1 MRKLQIL
8 CCYVLLSVLC
18 YCPAFGQKPEPVV
31 KQGVVRIKVTDE
43 LAAALGNAPR
53 TRSSGVKTGLNQ
65 LDDINRQ
72 VKAVRMQRVF
82 PYSPKNE
89 ERMKKHG
96 LDLWYDV
103 KYDNAIAPQNA
114 ANLYRAINGISHA
127 EAIRILKDDR
137 PKIVAADE
145 SAFSARAAAPFNDPL
160 LPKQWHYQNDGTTSG
175 AIVGSDINL
184 YEAWKITTGSPNVT
198 VAIIDGGIDYKHRD
212 LASNMWTNKAELN
225 GLPGVDDDGN
235 GYIDDIYGYNFV
247 TSKPE
252 IYPHNHGTHVAGT
265 VGAVNNN
272 GIGLSGVAGGSGKGD
287 GIRMMSCQIFDDRT
301 KDAGDFAASLVYAA
315 NNGAVIAQCS
325 WGWNLPDYYEQAVLD
340 AIGYFIAEAGHDA
353 DSPMTGGICIFA
365 AGNNGTEGDYYPG
378 AIPSVVAVG
387 SMQNNFKVAP
397 YSNFGTWI
405 DIMAPGGVTETI
417 GETGVY
423 STIPNDGYGYMQ
435 GTSQACPHVAG
446 VAALILS
453 KYGNKSYTPE
463 QLRNRLVTAVHD
475 IYPANPEYIGKLG
488 EGYID
493 ALLALK
499 EDQGKAPGAVG
510 DFELYPSQVDI
521 AAEWTIP
528 SDEDDGFIQKHVIY
542 WSDREFNAQS
552 DLSGLNTY
560 DADTKFKVSGDK
572 VNIDI
577 PGFKAETK
585 YWMAIK
591 AFDRWG
597 NQSALSP
604 VKETQT
610 NKGPEAQISKK
621 SMSLTLNVAT
631 TDSVK
636 DMLKMSNVA
645 EGLLKWSAVL
655 RTTEAQKPGNKS
667 LSVKQQPAMASAR
680 PYKGRVSYAASEYVR
695 TVPAEYSAADYP
707 KDFSYYFYNDE
718 NPYKVIGESD
728 TTKANSMAQWFII
741 NPVTY
746 PDGFNLT
753 HLHMLG
759 KKKTGKAIVQIYAG
773 EDDISDESRLYS
785 DTLSGDVFGSD
796 IALKEQFYFAPEKS
810 FWVVVHIT
818 RGNTNPLGAGFEQN
832 TLFSTYSYYSS
843 DMGKTWNLLSDA
855 LKGGSYNDIAEK
867 LTWAVTAKSGNP
879 HWGRMLT
886 LTPESGMIRPAE
898 VSDIKLLTTGKGMIN
913 GTYKLK
919 LALKTNDLKN
929 ENIDIPVTV
938 NISGHKPAL
947 NTAKIVDFGKIYT
960 GETKKLKIEIY
971 NSGYGS
977 FAGRNG
983 GFLQTANLVSSNPGT
998 FKLPSS
1004 AAPLPARA
1012 KSAVEVTFT
1021 PPSAGTHSATLT
1033 LTDQNNIVHK
1043 FLVTGSAIAPAKIN
1057 VTPSAQDVGELAYN
1071 GTKTAQLVIKNEG
1084 GFPLEYVLPKFSDDT
1099 ISGAAKNTHK
1109 FGYSY
1114 ISNLNDPSEL
1124 AYAWKPLLNSTD
1136 IKTQFGTYKYWSEP
1150 VNIGFSFPFYDG
1162 KYNTVYIGSYGA
1174 LNFTG
1179 NPGAMHNTIPPT
1191 ADRGCI
1197 GGMGLITAFGSGE
1210 LQFDGNSKL
1219 LYGKQDGN
1227 FVISYEDALAVAFE
1241 GERFERV
1248 SFRIILC
1255 PNGDVEMYYQKY
1267 NGDMLVDP
1275 KRLFIACAD
1284 IPAEDPLVITD
1295 WDFVNQTK
1303 STLYTKVQDGSAIKI
1318 VAPERNMIT
1327 NVDKPNGII
1336 DINATETITLTL
1348 SADSTM
1354 YKGTL
1359 KNIVTILSN
1368 DPSQPGVNA
1377 YITANISGDYYKP
1390 EFSLSRTA
1398 LDFGDIF
1405 QTAVANNIISVVNSG
1420 SADAEITAISLKNGD
1435 FTFSPAAPFEVKA
1448 GRSIDILITAPTAQT
1463 GLIED
1468 VMTVTTAA
1476 GTLEATLRANVIQAP
1491 DMRIAPAQITQVL
1504 ESGSTKAVDINIT
1517 NTGNHA
1523 LQFAV
1528 TPQPSFYPTDN
1539 IQHANEEI
1547 DYQFSSSIDNKD
1559 VAFNWIDIIETGVF
1573 NGYDHFSKHDFLAV
1587 DLPFGFPFYG
1597 KVYNKIYICMSGFI
1611 TFTEYEDLNNLPGP
1625 ESPIPSPDH
1634 RYHNF
1639 IAPYWGNHT
1648 PSESKIAGVYYQST
1662 DNEMIVSFV
1671 DYNNS
1676 TNLGV
1681 CFQAIMS
1688 KNGKIKYQYTLMEDY
1703 GTFWGTFGITGFENE
1718 AGSKGAQLADRY
1730 IAMESAIEIDPVKT
1744 YTLAAGKNQTVNMLI
1759 NTTNMMAGNYSVKAP
1774 VVNNVPTKQDAGID
1788 LELTVS
1794 GQANAV
1800 YPDALDFG
1808 DIIIDDIT
1816 LAEPR
1821 PFEVKNTGTAYF
1833 EINGIDYPGMWDGT
1847 YMVAHWGVDPWTGNP
1862 GWTMF
1867 NPDFNGPVQIG
1878 KAGMKFAIMVQP
1890 PMGVTSVDEEITLM
1904 TDLPEGNIVIPI
1916 KYSIVGN
1923 PEAGVDQKDYSL
1935 YAPTEEFRHDS
1946 IFTIANTGEYRLDY
1960 KVDIVYEKSMTPEA
1974 GQAAFARKTAAPV
1987 ADTLAAETFAA
1998 HKAETPKTKAEETP
2012 EDKYPVDPVYT
2023 QTLSYPWGKE
2033 IGVMGSGEKY
2043 NSFVAS
2049 TKFTAPANG
2058 FNIAAV
2064 QYVGTMGPLTSG
2076 IVKAEIRN
2084 GSDSYLTS
2092 KLVAEAEITV
2102 TGPEMIDDTKVKTSL
2117 RTIEFKNPVYLNP
2130 NETFYIFL
2138 HFPVGVPNTLGIA
2151 EATEVGVTNRYWA
2164 KIVSSWSD
2172 LSTLEGKYGPVGFM
2186 VRCLEK
2192 TQGEPWISIQ
2202 EDKQGSVEIAG
2213 EQKLTVHVNAMQA
2226 RDVKGNRAK
2235 VVISTND
2242 PAAPEHS
2249 FRVVLDKNGAPVI
2262 TATGEKHSV
2271 KENENGYIAFTV
2283 NDSEGDHYTVT
2294 HKDEAGIAALKGDT
2308 VILSPKF
2315 GQAGNH
2321 SVTLTATDEYGYASS
2336 KTIEYYVEKVNQ
2348 KPVVVAPVENMK
2360 VKLGD
2365 PIDPVVLSDLFKDPD
2380 NDQLLYTATSDDESI
2395 VRSLVADHIL
2405 EIVPKAVGEAA
2416 ITLTAT
2422 DPSGLSAATT
2432 FTVAVA
2438 NPQNNLQKK
2447 QISAYPNP
2455 VVYLLH
2461 IRCSS
2466 DISGEVMMRMYSTD
2480 GSLIYAEKTVIE
2492 PDVLKTLDMTAY
2504 PSGIYIL
2511 EMESKDNK
2519 LSTKVI
2525 KQ

>member
-1 MRKLQIL
+1 MQKLQIL

-18 YCPAFGQKPEPVV
+18 YCPVLGQEAAPAV

-43 LAAALGNAPR
+43 LAATLGNAPR

-65 LDDINRQ
+65 LDNINRQ

-82 PYSPKNE
+82 PYSPKYE

-103 KYDNAIAPQNA
+103 KYDNAIAPQNV
-114 ANLYRAINGISHA
+114 ANLYRTIDGINHA

-137 PKIVAADE
+137 PKIVAANE
-145 SAFSARAAAPFNDPL
+145 TAFSARATAPFNDPL
-160 LPKQWHYQNDGTTSG
+160 LPKQWHYQNDGTTLG
-175 AIVGSDINL
+175 AVVGSDINL
-184 YEAWKITTGSPNVT
+184 YEAWKITTGTPNVT

-212 LASNMWTNKAELN
+212 LSANMWTNKAELN

-235 GYIDDIYGYNFV
+235 GYVDDIYGYNFV

-301 KDAGDFAASLVYAA
+301 KDPGDFAASLVYAA

-325 WGWNLPDYYEQAVLD
+325 WGWDAPDYYEQVVLD
-340 AIGYFIAEAGHDA
+340 AIGYFIEEAGQYA
-353 DSPMTGGICIFA
+353 NSPMTGGICIFA
-365 AGNNGTEGDYYPG
+365 AGNTGKEGDYYPG
-378 AIPSVVAVG
+378 VMPSVVAVG
-387 SMQNNFKVAP
+387 SMQNNFLKAP

-405 DIMAPGGVTETI
+405 DVMAPGGVTETV

-446 VAALILS
+446 IAALILS

-463 QLRNRLVTAVHD
+463 QLRTRLVTAVHD
-475 IYPANPEYIGKLG
+475 IYPTNPEYVGKLG

-499 EDQGKAPGAVG
+499 ENLGKAPGAVS
-510 DFELYPSQVDI
+510 DFALYPSQVDI
-521 AAEWTIP
+521 AVEWTIP

-542 WSDREFNAQS
+542 WSDREFTAQS
-552 DLSGLNTY
+552 DLSTLNKY
-560 DADTKFKVSGDK
+560 DADTKFKAPGDK
-572 VNIDI
+572 INIDI
-577 PGFKAETK
+577 PGFKSETK

-604 VKETQT
+604 IKEIQT

-631 TDSVK
+631 TDSIK
-636 DMLKMSNVA
+636 DILKLSNIA
-645 EGLLKWSAVL
+645 EGLLKWSATL
-655 RTTEAQKPGNKS
+655 RTTEVQRPKS
-667 LSVKQQPAMASAR
+667 LSMQRSAPASVSS
-680 PYKGRVSYAASEYVR
+680 YKGRISYATSDYVR
-695 TVPAEYSAADYP
+695 TIPAEYDAADYP
-707 KDFSYYFYNDE
+707 KDISYYFYNDE

-728 TTKANSMAQWFII
+728 TTKANSMAQWFIV
-741 NPVTY
+741 NPATD

-753 HLHMLG
+753 HLHLLG
-759 KKKTGKAIVQIYAG
+759 KKKTGKAIVQIYDG
-773 EDDISDESRLYS
+773 ESDITPESRLYS

-818 RGNTNPLGAGFEQN
+818 RGNINPLGAGFEQN

-843 DMGKTWNLLSDA
+843 NMGKEWSLLSDV
-855 LKGGSYNDIAEK
+855 LKGGSLNDIAEK
-867 LTWAVTAKSGNP
+867 MTWAVTAKSGNP

-898 VSDIKLLTTGKGMIN
+898 SSDIKLLTTGKGMIN

-919 LALKTNDLKN
+919 LGLNTNDSKN

-938 NISGHKPAL
+938 NISGHKPVL
-947 NTAKIVDFGKIYT
+947 NTAKIIDFGKIYA

-983 GFLQTANLVSSNPGT
+983 GFLQSTNLVSSNPGV

-1004 AAPLPARA
+1004 VAALPARA
-1012 KSAVEVTFT
+1012 KSTVEVSFT
-1021 PPSAGTHSATLT
+1021 PSTAGTHSATLT
-1033 LTDQNNIVHK
+1033 LKDQNNITHK
-1043 FLVTGSAIAPAKIN
+1043 FLVTGSAIAPAKIS
-1057 VTPSAQDVGELAYN
+1057 VTPSTQDVGELAYKA
-1071 GTKTAQLVIKNEG
+1071 TKTAQLVIKNEG

-1099 ISGAAKNTHK
+1099 ISGSAKRTHK

-1124 AYAWKPLLNSTD
+1124 AYAWKPLLNATD

-1150 VNIGFSFPFYDG
+1150 VNIGFSFPFYEG
-1162 KYNTVYIGSYGA
+1162 KYNEVYIGSYGA

-1197 GGMGLITAFGSGE
+1197 GGMGLITAFGAGE

-1227 FVISYEDALAVAFE
+1227 FVISYENALAVTWDE
-1241 GERFERV
+1241 QFERIT
-1248 SFRIILC
+1248 FRIILC
-1255 PNGDVEMYYQKY
+1255 PNGDVEMYYKEY
-1267 NGDMLVDP
+1267 DGTVLVDA

-1284 IPAEDPLVITD
+1284 IPAEDPLVVTD

-1303 STLYTKVQDGSAIKI
+1303 NNLYTKVQDGSAIKM

-1327 NVDKPNGII
+1327 NVDKPNGVI

-1354 YKGTL
+1354 YKGSL
-1359 KNIVTILSN
+1359 RNIVTILSN

-1390 EFSLSRTA
+1390 KFELSSTA

-1405 QTAVANNIISVVNSG
+1405 QTATVNNIISVINSG
-1420 SADAEITAISLKNGD
+1420 SADAEVTAISLRND
-1435 FTFSPAAPFEVKA
+1435 AFVISPSAPFDVQA
-1448 GRSIDILITAPTAQT
+1448 GRSIDILITAPTTQV

-1468 VMTVTTAA
+1468 VMTVTTTV

-1504 ESGSTKAVDINIT
+1504 ESGSTKAVDVIVT

-1523 LQFAV
+1523 LEFAV

-1539 IQHANEEI
+1539 VEHANEEI
-1547 DYQFSSSIDNKD
+1547 DYQFSSSIDNDNVK
-1559 VAFNWIDIIETGVF
+1559 FNWIDITETGVF
-1573 NGYDHFSKHDFLAV
+1573 NNHDHFSEHDFLAV

-1597 KVYNKIYICMSGFI
+1597 KVYNKMYICMSGFI

-1648 PSESKIAGVYYQST
+1648 PSESKIAGIYYQAT

-1671 DYNNS
+1671 DYSNS

-1688 KNGKIKYQYTLMEDY
+1688 KSGKVKYQYTLMEDY

-1718 AGSKGAQLADRY
+1718 AGSRGAQLADRY

-1744 YTLAAGKNQTVNMLI
+1744 YTLAAGKSQTVNMLI
-1759 NTTNMMAGNYSVKAP
+1759 NTTNMMAGNYAVKAP
-1774 VVNNVPTKQDAGID
+1774 IVNNVPTKQDASID
-1788 LELTVS
+1788 LDLTVN
-1794 GQANAV
+1794 GEANAV

-1808 DIIIDDIT
+1808 DILIGDLTIAD
-1816 LAEPR
+1816 AR
-1821 PFEVKNTGTAYF
+1821 PFEIRNTGTAYF
-1833 EINGIDYPGMWDGT
+1833 EINGIDYPGMDNMDYT
-1847 YMVAHWGVDPWTGNP
+1847 VAYWGINPWTGTE
-1862 GWTMF
+1862 GWV
-1867 NPDFNGPVQIG
+1867 PYYGDPIQIG
-1878 KAGMKFAIMVQP
+1878 KVGQKFAIMMQP
-1890 PMGVTSVDEEITLM
+1890 MDLMSVNDEIVLY
-1904 TDLPEGNIVIPI
+1904 TDRPEGDIVIPI
-1916 KYSIVGN
+1916 RYNIVGN
-1923 PEAGVDQKDYSL
+1923 PVAELDQKDYKL
-1935 YAPTEEFRHDS
+1935 YAPNEEFQHDS
-1946 IFTIANTGEYRLDY
+1946 TFIIENTGEYKLNY
-1960 KVDIVYEKSMTPEA
+1960 NVDIVYEKSLIPEVEQTASA
-1974 GQAAFARKTAAPV
+1974 GKTATPV
-1987 ADTLAAETFAA
+1987 SDTIAAGAFAA
-1998 HKAETPKTKAEETP
+1998 HKIEVPKTRAEETP
-2012 EDKYPVDPVYT
+2012 EDKYPVDTVYT

-2033 IGVMGSGEKY
+2033 IGVMGTAEKY

-2076 IVKAEIRN
+2076 IVRAEIRN

-2092 KLVAEAEITV
+2092 KVIAEAEITV

-2138 HFPVGVPNTLGIA
+2138 HFPIGVPNALGIA
-2151 EATEVGVTNRYWA
+2151 EAAEVGVTNRYWA
-2164 KIVSSWSD
+2164 KMPSYWSD
-2172 LSTLEGKYGPVGFM
+2172 LMTLEVEYGPIGFM

-2202 EDKQGSVEIAG
+2202 EDKQGSVEVDG
-2213 EQKLTVHVNAMQA
+2213 KQKLTVHVNAMQA
-2226 RDVKGNRAK
+2226 KDVKGNRAK

-2242 PAAPEHS
+2242 PVTPEHS

-2262 TATGEKHSV
+2262 TVIGENHSV

-2283 NDSEGDHYTVT
+2283 EDAEGDDYTVT
-2294 HKDEAGIAALKGDT
+2294 HKDEAGIATLTGDS
-2308 VILSPKF
+2308 VMLSPKF
-2315 GQAGNH
+2315 GQTGNH
-2321 SVTLTATDEYGYASS
+2321 SVTLTATDEYGYAAS

-2348 KPVVVAPVENMK
+2348 KPVVVTPVENMK

-2365 PIDPVVLSDLFKDPD
+2365 LIEPIILSDLFADPD
-2380 NDQLLYTATSDDESI
+2380 GDELRYTATSDDES
-2395 VRSLVADHIL
+2395 VRGLVSSDNML
-2405 EIVPKAVGEAA
+2405 EIVPKAIGEAT
-2416 ITLTAT
+2416 ITLTAI
-2422 DPSGLSAATT
+2422 DPSDLSASTT
-2432 FTVAVA
+2432 FKVTVANA
-2438 NPQNNLQKK
+2438 QNNLPKK
-2447 QISAYPNP
+2447 QIIAYPNP

-2466 DISGEVMMRMYSTD
+2466 DINGEVMMRIYSTD

-2492 PDVLKTLDMTAY
+2492 PDVLKTLDMTTY